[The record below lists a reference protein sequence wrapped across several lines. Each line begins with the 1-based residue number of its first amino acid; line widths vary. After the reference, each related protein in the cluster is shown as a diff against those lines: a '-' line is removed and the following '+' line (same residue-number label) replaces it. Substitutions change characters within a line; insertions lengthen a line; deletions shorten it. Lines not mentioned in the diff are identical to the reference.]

1 MFISLP
7 LLIVLLVLSA
17 LGVIMTIGAI
27 VFLWALPVLNED
39 ET

>member
-17 LGVIMTIGAI
+17 LGVIMTTGVI
-27 VFLWALPVLNED
+27 VFLWALPALNED